1 MKPGIYTDLS
11 NEQYHAADG
20 ISKSGLDLIARSPY
34 LYRHRQVVE
43 QTKAMLIGSAVH
55 CAVLEP
61 ALFPH
66 RYTVAP
72 AADGRTKAGKEL
84 LARFAEDNAG
94 KTVLPL
100 ADYDQVV
107 AMANATWRHPAAR
120 NILTGGQAET
130 SIFQGH
136 HGALV
141 KVRPDWITEDLLVD
155 VKTTQDAS
163 PEAFSKACWNY
174 RYHVQAALYLDVASA
189 AFTGHLGDRFSS
201 FVFIAIEKSA
211 PYQVAVYVA
220 DAAMVEAGRVVYHR
234 DLEMYKRCLATG
246 DWPGINEGKIASIG
260 LPYWAASKIEIL
272 TDG

>member
-1 MKPGIYTDLS
+1 MTMRPGIYTNLS
-11 NEQYHAADG
+11 NEQYHAAEG

-34 LYRHRQVVE
+34 LYRHRQAVE

-94 KTVLPL
+94 KTILPP
-100 ADYDQVV
+100 ADYEQVV
-107 AMANATWRHPAAR
+107 AMANATWIHPAAR

-130 SIFQGH
+130 SIFQDH
-136 HGALV
+136 HGALC

-155 VKTTQDAS
+155 VKTTVDAS

-174 RYHVQAALYLDVASA
+174 RYHVQAALYLDVANA
-189 AFTGHLGDRFSS
+189 AMGDRFNS
-201 FVFIAIEKSA
+201 FVFIAIEKAA

-220 DAAMVEAGRVVYHR
+220 DAAMVEAGRVVYHH
-234 DLEMYKRCLATG
+234 DLETYRRCVET
-246 DWPGINEGKIASIG
+246 DTWPGINEGKIASIG
-260 LPYWAASKIEIL
+260 LPYWSANKIEIL
-272 TDG
+272 ND

>member
-1 MKPGIYTDLS
+1 MKPGVYTDIP
-11 NEQYHAADG
+11 NEQYHAASG

-34 LYRHRQVVE
+34 LYRHRQAVE

-84 LARFAEDNAG
+84 LARFAADNAG
-94 KTVLPL
+94 KTILPA

-107 AMANATWRHPAAR
+107 QMANATWRHPAAR
-120 NILTGGQAET
+120 NILTDGRAET
-130 SIFQGH
+130 SIWQEH

-155 VKTTQDAS
+155 VKTTTDAS
-163 PEAFSKACWNY
+163 PEAFSRACWSY
-174 RYHVQAALYLDVASA
+174 RYHVQAALYLDVANA
-189 AFTGHLGDRFSS
+189 AMADRFNS
-201 FVFIAIEKSA
+201 FVFIAVEKSP

-220 DAAMVEAGRVVYHR
+220 DAAMIEAGRGVYHR
-234 DLEMYKRCLATG
+234 DLATYRRCLET
-246 DWPGINEGKIASIG
+246 DTWPGLNDGKIASIG
-260 LPYWAASKIEIL
+260 LPYWAANKIEIL
-272 TDG
+272 ND

>member
-1 MKPGIYTDLS
+1 MKPGIYHDLS
-11 NEQYHAADG
+11 NDKYHAAAG

-61 ALFPH
+61 ATFPH

-72 AADGRTKAGKEL
+72 SADGRTKAGKEL

-94 KTVLPL
+94 KTILP
-100 ADYDQVV
+100 AGDYDQVV

-120 NILTGGQAET
+120 NILTGGQAEM
-130 SIFQGH
+130 SIFKDH
-136 HGALV
+136 HGALC

-163 PEAFSKACWNY
+163 PDAFSKACWNY
-174 RYHVQAALYLDVASA
+174 RYHVQAALYLDVANA
-189 AFTGHLGDRFSS
+189 AMADRFSS
-201 FVFIAIEKSA
+201 FVFIAIEKPA
-211 PYQVAVYVA
+211 PFQVAVYVA

-234 DLEMYKRCLATG
+234 DLATYRKCVET
-246 DWPGINEGKIASIG
+246 DTWPGINEGKIASIG
-260 LPYWAASKIEIL
+260 LPYWAASKVEIL